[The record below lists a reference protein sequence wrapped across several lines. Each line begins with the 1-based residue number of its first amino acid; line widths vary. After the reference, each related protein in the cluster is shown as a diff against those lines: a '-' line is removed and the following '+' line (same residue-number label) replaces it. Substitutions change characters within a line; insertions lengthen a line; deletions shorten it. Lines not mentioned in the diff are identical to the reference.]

1 MKDSKKINFFSM
13 VKGLGKKERLE
24 TLKRALESLGL
35 KYVEKPANVSAKENP
50 EGPRQI
56 FGLVGLTV
64 IIIFSFMILNVFF
77 GAVDKSTEDKKAGEN
92 NETVVASLP
101 KGRLNFFDGNE
112 GHKLSQSEYEA
123 VCKNTKIVVQ
133 RAMIGANITDYEAQK
148 LYSDNGNKIDKF
160 SVKWDDSANK
170 CFAEYTIRALQ
181 GTTET
186 ITVSG
191 EAKGFLKTSIDTRVY
206 YIKNF

>member
-1 MKDSKKINFFSM
+1 MLLENNLKKY
-13 VKGLGKKERLE
+13 KE
-24 TLKRALESLGL
+24 S
-35 KYVEKPANVSAKENP
+35 P
-50 EGPRQI
+50 EEFKQVV
-56 FGLVGLTV
+56 GLVGLT
-64 IIIFSFMILNVFF
+64 IIIILTFMILNIFF
-77 GAVDKSTEDKKAGEN
+77 GVSDKSAKDSKAGEK

-101 KGRLNFFDGNE
+101 QGRLNFFEGNE

-123 VCKNTKIVVQ
+123 VCKNTKIVTQ
-133 RAMIGANITDYEAQK
+133 RSMIGANLTDYEAKK

-170 CFAEYTIRALQ
+170 CVAEYTIRALQ

>member
-1 MKDSKKINFFSM
+1 MLLENSLKKFKETSEEF
-13 VKGLGKKERLE
+13 KKM
-24 TLKRALESLGL
+24 
-35 KYVEKPANVSAKENP
+35 
-50 EGPRQI
+50 
-56 FGLVGLTV
+56 FGLIGLTI
-64 IIIFSFMILNVFF
+64 IIIFSFMILNIFF
-77 GAVDKSTEDKKAGEN
+77 GVSDKSAKDNKTGEN
-92 NETVVASLP
+92 NETVIASLP
-101 KGRLNFFDGNE
+101 KGRLNFFEGNE
-112 GHKLSQSEYEA
+112 GHKLSASEYKA

-160 SVKWDDSANK
+160 SVKWDDSASK

-191 EAKGFLKTSIDTRVY
+191 EAKGVLKTSIDTRVY

>member
-1 MKDSKKINFFSM
+1 MLLENNLKKY
-13 VKGLGKKERLE
+13 KE
-24 TLKRALESLGL
+24 S
-35 KYVEKPANVSAKENP
+35 P
-50 EGPRQI
+50 EEFKQI
-56 FGLVGLTV
+56 VGLVGLT
-64 IIIFSFMILNVFF
+64 IIIIVTFMVLNIFF
-77 GAVDKSTEDKKAGEN
+77 GVSDKSAKDNKTGEN
-92 NETVVASLP
+92 NETVIASLP
-101 KGRLNFFDGNE
+101 KGRLNFFEGNE
-112 GHKLSQSEYEA
+112 GHKLSASEYKA

-133 RAMIGANITDYEAQK
+133 RAMIGANLTDYEAQK

-160 SVKWDDSANK
+160 SVKWDDSASK